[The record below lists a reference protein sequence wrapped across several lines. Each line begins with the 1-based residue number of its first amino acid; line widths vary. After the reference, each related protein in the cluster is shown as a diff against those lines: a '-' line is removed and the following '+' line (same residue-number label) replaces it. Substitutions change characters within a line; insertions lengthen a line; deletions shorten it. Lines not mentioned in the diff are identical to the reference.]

1 MTHLSYRSPDFTE
14 DPDEFDET
22 RWVGTRKSA
31 ATVGPGYL
39 AFGLGRWA
47 CPGRFLAVNG
57 KHLDLREIYDEAD
70 LDL

>member
-1 MTHLSYRSPDFTE
+1 MKSGSVIFPFTHLSYRSPDFTQ
-14 DPDEFDET
+14 DPDEFNAM

-57 KHLDLREIYDEAD
+57 MFVFEDK
-70 LDL
+70 